1 MSISRVIKSI
11 QNIMREDTGVDGD
24 AQRLGQLTWML
35 FLKIYD
41 DQDIQSS
48 SLKKDYKSVLPKKYR
63 WNSWAGDDEGITGDE
78 LIDFINNDMFPALK
92 NFQYKRNDDPRKFI
106 IKQVFEDTFNY
117 IKSGT
122 ILKRVINKINEINFN
137 KTSDRHEF
145 SDLYETLLRSLQSAG
160 NAGEYYTPRP
170 VTKFITQMINP
181 KLKDIILD
189 PACGTG
195 GFIINSLEHIRE
207 NEVNTKQDEKNLQE
221 NIFGFEKKP
230 LPTLLSITNLILHGV
245 EIPKNLIRKNP
256 LNRPIRD
263 YTNKDHVD
271 IILTNPPFG
280 GVEESSVK
288 GNFPTSFQTTETAD
302 LFLHLITILLKHK
315 GKAGIVLPD
324 GSLTGSGVKARIR
337 ENLLKTCNV
346 HTIVKLPNSV
356 FKPYATVS
364 TNMIFLEK
372 GSPTK
377 EIWYYEHNVPEGLKN
392 YSKTKPIKFEDFAN
406 LKNWWNQRKKNRFAW
421 KVSIKEIEKRKW
433 ELDCKNP
440 FEEKI
445 IIKNPEDIMTN
456 LKEID
461 KSYIDEFNN
470 LNIEIKKFID
480 ESK

>member
-1 MSISRVIKSI
+1 
-11 QNIMREDTGVDGD
+11 
-24 AQRLGQLTWML
+24 
-35 FLKIYD
+35 
-41 DQDIQSS
+41 
-48 SLKKDYKSVLPKKYR
+48 
-63 WNSWAGDDEGITGDE
+63 
-78 LIDFINNDMFPALK
+78 
-92 NFQYKRNDDPRKFI
+92 
-106 IKQVFEDTFNY
+106 
-117 IKSGT
+117 
-122 ILKRVINKINEINFN
+122 
-137 KTSDRHEF
+137 
-145 SDLYETLLRSLQSAG
+145 
-160 NAGEYYTPRP
+160 
-170 VTKFITQMINP
+170 
-181 KLKDIILD
+181 
-189 PACGTG
+189 
-195 GFIINSLEHIRE
+195 
-207 NEVNTKQDEKNLQE
+207 VNTKQDEKNLQE

>member
-1 MSISRVIKSI
+1 MSISNVIKSI
-11 QNIMREDTGVDGD
+11 QNIMREDIGVDGD

-41 DQDIQSS
+41 DQDIQNS
-48 SLKKDYKSVLPKKYR
+48 SLKKDYKSVLPKKYC
-63 WNSWAGDDEGITGDE
+63 WSNWAGDNEGITGDE
-78 LIDFINNDMFPALK
+78 LINFINNDMFPALK
-92 NFQYKRNDDPRKFI
+92 NFQFKRNEDPRKFI
-106 IKQVFEDTFNY
+106 IKQVFEDTYNY

-145 SDLYETLLRSLQSAG
+145 NDVYETLLRSLQSAG

-181 KLKDIILD
+181 KLKDTILD

-195 GFIINSLEHIRE
+195 GFLINSIEHIRE
-207 NEVNTKQDEKNLQE
+207 NEVDNKQDEKTLQE
-221 NIFGFEKKP
+221 NVFGFEKKP

-256 LNRPIRD
+256 LNRPLRD
-263 YTNKDHVD
+263 YTNNDYVD

-288 GNFPTSFQTTETAD
+288 GNFPTNYQTTETAD
-302 LFLHLITILLKHK
+302 LFLHLITVLLKNK

-324 GSLTGSGVKARIR
+324 GSLTGTGVKERIR
-337 ENLLKTCNV
+337 ENLLKSCNV

-377 EIWYYEHNVPEGLKN
+377 EIWYYEHQLPEGLKN
-392 YSKTKPIKFEDFAN
+392 YSKTKPIKFEDF
-406 LKNWWNQRKKNRFAW
+406 LKLQEWWNDRKENNYAW
-421 KVSIKEIEKRKW
+421 KVSIKEIEQNKW

-445 IIKNPEDIMTN
+445 IIKSPQEIMQK
-456 LKEID
+456 LGDLD
-461 KSYIDEFNN
+461 KSYIEEFDN
-470 LNIEIKKFID
+470 LNNEIKKFID
-480 ESK
+480 EN